1 MNDFINKIKVDDDHQ
16 GTVLYYEGELVGVVN
31 VQQSTHGLQALWVH
45 DDYRRM
51 GVARQLLK
59 IATTKHGCSQLTI
72 DKTNSAAISLYK
84 SDGWTSYKDDDRY
97 LYMRK

>member
-1 MNDFINKIKVDDDHQ
+1 MMIIV
-16 GTVLYYEGELVGVVN
+16 E
-31 VQQSTHGLQALWVH
+31 W
-45 DDYRRM
+45 

-84 SDGWTSYKDDDRY
+84 SDGWTSYKDDNQY
-97 LYMRK
+97 LYMSKIGELYDYRD

>member
-1 MNDFINKIKVDDDHQ
+1 
-16 GTVLYYEGELVGVVN
+16 
-31 VQQSTHGLQALWVH
+31 
-45 DDYRRM
+45 M

-84 SDGWTSYKDDDRY
+84 SDGWTSYKDDDQY